1 MNEIDNLKNLI
12 KTNESVFEKE
22 ITNLS
27 IENENLKKNY
37 KLRRVELKALESEN
51 FNLNQSKSLDSKQS
65 KNEFEEFSFN
75 KQDSKN
81 EKKNE
86 NLDDEILN
94 LQKLL
99 KAKNLEVLELTEEC
113 QNLQKALYENKQPN
127 KEVTSEDTSKSIIS
141 ECSSISYRSMQDLV
155 LIEALSETDLKPNP
169 LLQTLATKKEPL
181 MIYSNL

>member
-1 MNEIDNLKNLI
+1 M
-12 KTNESVFEKE
+12 
-22 ITNLS
+22 
-27 IENENLKKNY
+27 
-37 KLRRVELKALESEN
+37 
-51 FNLNQSKSLDSKQS
+51 
-65 KNEFEEFSFN
+65 
-75 KQDSKN
+75 
-81 EKKNE
+81 
-86 NLDDEILN
+86 
-94 LQKLL
+94 QKLL